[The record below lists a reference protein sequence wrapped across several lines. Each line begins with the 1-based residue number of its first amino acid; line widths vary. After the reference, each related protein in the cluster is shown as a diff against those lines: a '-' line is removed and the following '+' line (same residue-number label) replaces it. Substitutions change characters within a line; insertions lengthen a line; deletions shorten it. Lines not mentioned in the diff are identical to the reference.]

1 MSSFNKILIVGHL
14 GADPQLRYTS
24 QGTAACNFSIATSE
38 RRKDNTGEQQ
48 ELTCWFRVC
57 LWGKQAE
64 IAGQYLTKGSQ
75 VYVEGRLKQTEY
87 TDREGNKRTTLEVN
101 ASDFQMLGS
110 KGQAG
115 GSDAGSDAAFE
126 RKQAQGKAAFG
137 AQSPGKQAK
146 PVDAYDGFNES
157 EDDESGI
164 PF

>member
-1 MSSFNKILIVGHL
+1 MASFNKIMIVGHL
-14 GADPQLRYTS
+14 GADPQLRYTP

-64 IAGQYLTKGSQ
+64 IAAQYLTKGSQ
-75 VYVEGRLKQTEY
+75 VYVEGRLRQSEY

-110 KGQAG
+110 KGQSGNAG
-115 GSDAGSDAAFE
+115 PSADEAAFE

-137 AQSPGKQAK
+137 AQAPGKQK
-146 PVDAYDGFNES
+146 QSDDAW
-157 EDDESGI
+157 DDYSGPGDTSV